1 MNRIAELGAGSGIAG
16 GWRDALALIDLGGAA
31 MWAIAAL
38 SVLTLATIL
47 WKVWRL
53 ACAGVWRRARAERA
67 LALWSRGDRR
77 AARAEAAAGRGV
89 CASVVAAA
97 LAAVETLPE
106 EHARSEVTRVAKRRL
121 AESRAG
127 LRLLELVAIVAPL
140 LGLLGTVL
148 GMIAAFRQLQ
158 ASGMAA
164 DPAVLAGG
172 IWEALLTTAAGMSV
186 AIPATIALTWF
197 ESVTDRLRLD
207 LEDMATR
214 VFAAPPAA
222 ARPARAAE

>member
-1 MNRIAELGAGSGIAG
+1 MDRIAELAAGAGPWG
-16 GWRDALALIDLGGAA
+16 GALALLDLGGAA

-47 WKVWRL
+47 WRLWRL
-53 ACAGVWRRARAERA
+53 ARAGVWRRAGAERA
-67 LALWSRGDRR
+67 LALWRRGERA
-77 AARAEAAAGRGV
+77 AARAEAAAGRGA
-89 CASVVAAA
+89 CARVLAAA
-97 LAAVETLPE
+97 FATVESLPD
-106 EHARSEVTRVAKRRL
+106 EHARAELTRVARRQL
-121 AESRAG
+121 AETRSG

-158 ASGMAA
+158 ATGAAA

-172 IWEALLTTAAGMSV
+172 IWEALLTTAAGMTV
-186 AIPATIALTWF
+186 AIPATVALTWF

-222 ARPARAAE
+222 ARTARAAE